1 MTTGYGMD
9 SPLDELN
16 ALLESLASMTD
27 QIDKELQELDEDGPE
42 DWQDEW
48 AASARRG
55 EYGDDWQI
63 VQRRIDR
70 EETTLDDVLTGG
82 DNSREAQNIRNTSR
96 ERMEELTEQ
105 WQDDEDIRAG
115 QDELTEMAHD
125 LQVRIETLT
134 QQLKG
139 L

>member
-96 ERMEELTEQ
+96 ERMEELAEQ
-105 WQDDEDIRAG
+105 WQDDEDIQAG

-125 LQVRIETLT
+125 LQVRIENLT

>member
-1 MTTGYGMD
+1 MD

-27 QIDKELQELDEDGPE
+27 QIDKELQDLDEDGPE

-96 ERMEELTEQ
+96 ERMEELAEQ
-105 WQDDEDIRAG
+105 WKDDEDIQAG

-125 LQVRIETLT
+125 LQVRIENLT

>member
-16 ALLESLASMTD
+16 ALLESLALMTD
-27 QIDKELQELDEDGPE
+27 QIDKELQDLDEDGPE

-105 WQDDEDIRAG
+105 WQDDEDIQAG

-125 LQVRIETLT
+125 LQVRIENLT

>member
-16 ALLESLASMTD
+16 ALLESLALMTD

-105 WQDDEDIRAG
+105 WQDDEDIQAG

-125 LQVRIETLT
+125 LQVRIENLT

>member
-27 QIDKELQELDEDGPE
+27 QIDKELQDLDEDGPE

-105 WQDDEDIRAG
+105 WQDDEDIQAG

-125 LQVRIETLT
+125 LQVRIENLT

>member
-16 ALLESLASMTD
+16 ALLESLALMTD
-27 QIDKELQELDEDGPE
+27 QIDKELQDLDEDGPE

-82 DNSREAQNIRNTSR
+82 DNSREAQSIRNTSR
-96 ERMEELTEQ
+96 ERMEELAEQ
-105 WQDDEDIRAG
+105 WQDDEDIQAG

-125 LQVRIETLT
+125 LQVRIENLT

>member
-105 WQDDEDIRAG
+105 WQDDEDIQAG

-125 LQVRIETLT
+125 LQVRIENLT

>member
-1 MTTGYGMD
+1 M
-9 SPLDELN
+9 
-16 ALLESLASMTD
+16 
-27 QIDKELQELDEDGPE
+27 
-42 DWQDEW
+42 
-48 AASARRG
+48 
-55 EYGDDWQI
+55 
-63 VQRRIDR
+63 QRRIDR

-125 LQVRIETLT
+125 LQVRIENLT

>member
-1 MTTGYGMD
+1 MTTGYGMA

-125 LQVRIETLT
+125 LQVRIENLT

>member
-1 MTTGYGMD
+1 MTTGHGMD

-27 QIDKELQELDEDGPE
+27 QIDKELQDLDEDGPE

-96 ERMEELTEQ
+96 ERMEELAEQ
-105 WQDDEDIRAG
+105 WQDDGNIQAG

-125 LQVRIETLT
+125 LQVRIENLA

>member
-42 DWQDEW
+42 DWQDEG

-105 WQDDEDIRAG
+105 WQDDEDIQAG

-125 LQVRIETLT
+125 LQVRIENLT